1 MHTCVGKQGV
11 YEIIQPAMQPAML
24 V

>member
-1 MHTCVGKQGV
+1 MHTCGGKQGV